1 MLKSCLYALVGLLFV
16 GCAGS
21 FTRLGEADKTIHVRA
36 PIPHQSQQQILA
48 GTRTWM
54 ESQFSHRADPIIY
67 DESAGGVISAVGR
80 VDYECAWWE
89 CLSKGDW
96 LVYFNMR
103 VTVRDGEIRTHFQ
116 RIRLVAPATDEG
128 PAGTSHAPLWSKRD
142 MDNIRP
148 TLLDLN
154 RKLVRFLNQRG

>member
-1 MLKSCLYALVGLLFV
+1 MLKSCLYALAGLLVV

-21 FTRLGEADKTIHVRA
+21 FTPLDEADKVIYVMA

-54 ESQFSHRADPIIY
+54 ESQFSHRTDPITY
-67 DESAGGVISAVGR
+67 EDSAGGVIGAVGR
-80 VDYECAWWE
+80 VYYECSWWE

-103 VTVRDGEIRTHFQ
+103 VTAHDGEIRTHFQ
-116 RIRLVAPATDEG
+116 RIRLVAPAADEG
-128 PAGTSHAPLWSKRD
+128 PAGTSHAPLWSQRD
-142 MDNIRP
+142 MHNIRP
-148 TLLDLN
+148 SLLDLH
-154 RKLVRFLNQRG
+154 RELVRFLNQRG